1 MITKMEKL
9 KIKGMSS
16 EEYPNGRIDSFK
28 IKLPI
33 ESPHHSHIIP
43 LFLELGFP
51 EEEVLGKLDV
61 VLDKID
67 YIFIYGTSQI
77 KAHLIVDN
85 KNLSIKFD
93 TSFPREKILKII
105 EKYFQF
111 LEDK

>member
-1 MITKMEKL
+1 MTKMEKL

-16 EEYPNGRIDSFK
+16 EEYLNGRIDSFK

-51 EEEVLGKLDV
+51 EKDVLEKLDV
-61 VLDKID
+61 IIDKID
-67 YIFIYGTSQI
+67 YIFIYGTPKI
-77 KAHLIVDN
+77 KAHLIVNN
-85 KNLSIKFD
+85 KDLSIKFD
-93 TSFPREKILKII
+93 TSLPREKIMKII

-111 LEDK
+111 PEE